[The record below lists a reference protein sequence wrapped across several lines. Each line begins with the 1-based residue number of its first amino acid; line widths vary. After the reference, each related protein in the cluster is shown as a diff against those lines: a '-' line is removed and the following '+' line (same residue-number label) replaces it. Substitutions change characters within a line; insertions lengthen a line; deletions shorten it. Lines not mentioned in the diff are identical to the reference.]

1 MSFRSVFF
9 CVAYMYMLT
18 IGWLV
23 CLGSI
28 YILGSVFWFCI
39 YTGRIHA
46 KRESSSKLI
55 FYDLR
60 GESTKIQVMAD
71 SRLDELTYMYMYMS
85 LKANI

>member
-1 MSFRSVFF
+1 MYVCTCIYKHYLVVYIHVDNWSASVLFGK
-9 CVAYMYMLT
+9 Y
-18 IGWLV
+18 I
-23 CLGSI
+23 
-28 YILGSVFWFCI
+28 ILGSVFWFCI

-71 SRLDELTYMYMYMS
+71 SRLDEHTCTCTCP
-85 LKANI
+85 